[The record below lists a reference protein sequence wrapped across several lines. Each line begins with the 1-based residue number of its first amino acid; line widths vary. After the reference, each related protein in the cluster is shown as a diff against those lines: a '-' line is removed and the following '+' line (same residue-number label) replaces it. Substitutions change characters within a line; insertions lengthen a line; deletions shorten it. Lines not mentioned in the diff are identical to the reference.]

1 MLLNS
6 FSNIISAIV
15 GWIFLYMLCKS
26 KYIEVNNEGNES
38 SSCCIEGTC
47 LCGSLYGAFLH
58 IENNTVINITSSI
71 PLHNVTHVELL
82 SNITITGNRVT
93 VECNNKGVFTCSH
106 CSNVVI
112 KGITWNQ
119 CGNPNH
125 PHYNVQAVGFINAIN
140 VSIIR
145 CTFQHFKVCF
155 AVYFSLSSGFL
166 KIRDNRFLFNHI
178 TNFSHCK
185 GLYGSLVIIDGE
197 HNAMQNVYVFISGTM
212 FHQNGV
218 SGYTKQYGSIS
229 TIASILCLLST
240 QQIMLLIENS
250 IISTSYGLGTS
261 LILFDTSNVVVQ
273 FTNVT
278 FSNNSNG
285 GSVVLMLGE
294 FLEAYFS
301 VDSCSYENNTNGSLK
316 LTVYAYKSIVSLY
329 RLKVIENKGSF
340 VDSAQLIS
348 NTIGQGSDVL
358 LMSYCH
364 FSSIINISY
373 CNIQRNNGGKSI
385 LYIEDISNHQVA
397 SIISS
402 NFTNNIVSALHISYC
417 TVEFSGSVLFK
428 NNSARKG
435 GAIYLDHGSQIALE
449 ENSSITFSGNSALQE
464 GGAIY
469 MELSFGCIVNLSNA
483 SHILFVNNSAE
494 LGDSIYLSN
503 PEFCSNLKKS
513 LGPHISTSPYTI
525 NLCSATCNNASNTCH
540 VPNRSMLGQQIG
552 INATV
557 CDYYGDISELVL
569 HLYDECI
576 DRINTIKLHNNRVLV
591 HNGLFYITF
600 VAMNADSNIV
610 NGTNVTLSLSSVLYH
625 KYEQLTTEFSL
636 ELSSCQTGYVFAEF
650 HTKEY
655 GCKCYE
661 ESEDII

>member
-1 MLLNS
+1 M
-6 FSNIISAIV
+6 
-15 GWIFLYMLCKS
+15 
-26 KYIEVNNEGNES
+26 
-38 SSCCIEGTC
+38 
-47 LCGSLYGAFLH
+47 
-58 IENNTVINITSSI
+58 
-71 PLHNVTHVELL
+71 
-82 SNITITGNRVT
+82 
-93 VECNNKGVFTCSH
+93 
-106 CSNVVI
+106 
-112 KGITWNQ
+112 
-119 CGNPNH
+119 
-125 PHYNVQAVGFINAIN
+125 
-140 VSIIR
+140 
-145 CTFQHFKVCF
+145 
-155 AVYFSLSSGFL
+155 
-166 KIRDNRFLFNHI
+166 
-178 TNFSHCK
+178 
-185 GLYGSLVIIDGE
+185 
-197 HNAMQNVYVFISGTM
+197 
-212 FHQNGV
+212 
-218 SGYTKQYGSIS
+218 
-229 TIASILCLLST
+229 
-240 QQIMLLIENS
+240 
-250 IISTSYGLGTS
+250 
-261 LILFDTSNVVVQ
+261 
-273 FTNVT
+273 
-278 FSNNSNG
+278 
-285 GSVVLMLGE
+285 
-294 FLEAYFS
+294 
-301 VDSCSYENNTNGSLK
+301 
-316 LTVYAYKSIVSLY
+316 
-329 RLKVIENKGSF
+329 
-340 VDSAQLIS
+340 
-348 NTIGQGSDVL
+348 
-358 LMSYCH
+358 
-364 FSSIINISY
+364 
-373 CNIQRNNGGKSI
+373 
-385 LYIEDISNHQVA
+385 
-397 SIISS
+397 ISS
-402 NFTNNIVSALHISYC
+402 NFTNNIASALHISYC

-483 SHILFVNNSAE
+483 SHILFVNNLAE

-525 NLCSATCNNASNTCH
+525 NLCSTTCNNDSNTCH

-576 DRINTIKLHNNRVLV
+576 DCINTIKLHNNRVLV